1 MFPLN
6 RYCSKLLNANVLGLC
21 LCENTLV
28 LKIPLLFVADSGT
41 LPPNLDL
48 SHSDS
53 TQSALELGALSC
65 KDGLMSCQSI
75 RGRVR
80 GKACVCQAILHED
93 DSDGLP
99 RGYSRSLLLL

>member
-1 MFPLN
+1 MLSQSLN
-6 RYCSKLLNANVLGLC
+6 LYSSCLLQIQVR
-21 LCENTLV
+21 
-28 LKIPLLFVADSGT
+28 S
-41 LPPNLDL
+41 PPNLDL

-53 TQSALELGALSC
+53 TQSALGLGALSC

-93 DSDGLP
+93 DSDGLA